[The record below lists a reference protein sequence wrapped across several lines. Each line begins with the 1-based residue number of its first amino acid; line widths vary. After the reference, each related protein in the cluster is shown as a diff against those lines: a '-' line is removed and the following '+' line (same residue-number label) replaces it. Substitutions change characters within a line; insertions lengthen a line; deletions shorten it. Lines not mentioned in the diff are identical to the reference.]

1 MRRLLIGWLLLFFCA
16 ILPAAAA
23 SDTADAPQHRA
34 FLIACDEYV
43 TYPDTFPI
51 SHNNLL
57 AMEAVLEAD
66 VRDFTIRRQDGITQS
81 VDALKAAI
89 RSAFAGATEQD
100 ISYLYISTH
109 GDFDPSYSNP
119 EGVLVLS
126 DGIEEE
132 KITAQVLQAILDQV
146 PGTKVLLVDAC
157 NAGALIGK
165 GISPND
171 GPERV
176 VSAFAGTS
184 YKALVSSGGSEPSWY
199 WTSQTTDASPPLGS
213 SYFTV
218 ALTHGAGLAGDYAA
232 DKDRDGNITLSEMY
246 QFLLVNHAASTP
258 QAYPQD
264 DDFVL
269 FAYDPL
275 VPVEST
281 AAISGV
287 VFDRSVL
294 TADNPTLEY
303 SFTAAHNMRVG
314 YQLVYMRDGAWDWS
328 SASILRDNV
337 ESPDQKDGSILAGR
351 KYRTLT
357 LSNIEP
363 TGWGYVMFNIIDFSE
378 EGPVIYASRVL
389 SVQPQYDYG
398 DQVLT
403 IQVDEVFH
411 PDLGAELSI
420 FVGHVLPC
428 NLTVSIYDQQGKVIR
443 RLAVGQAT
451 RPQGL
456 KPNGSLFYWNG
467 LDQNGEPVPDGTYTL
482 RAGTRIGNL
491 ASYQCSVPFTVQR
504 VNGSSLPPL

>member
-1 MRRLLIGWLLLFFCA
+1 MRRLLIGCLLLFFCA
-16 ILPAAAA
+16 ICPAAAEPENV
-23 SDTADAPQHRA
+23 DAPQYRA
-34 FLIACDEYV
+34 LLIACDEYV
-43 TYPDTFPI
+43 TYPDTSPI

-57 AMEAVLEAD
+57 AMEAVLESD
-66 VRDFTIRRQDGITQS
+66 IRGFTLRRQDGITQS
-81 VDALKAAI
+81 VEALKSAI
-89 RSAFAGATEQD
+89 LSAFADATD
-100 ISYLYISTH
+100 GDVSILYISTH
-109 GDFDPSYSNP
+109 GDFDPGYSNP

-126 DGIEEE
+126 DGMEEE
-132 KITAQVLQAILDQV
+132 KITAQALQAILDQV

-165 GISPND
+165 GISPDD

-176 VSAFAGTS
+176 AGAFTGAD

-199 WTSQTTDASPPLGS
+199 WTSQATEESPPLGS

-232 DKDRDGNITLSEMY
+232 DKNRDGNITLSEMY

-258 QAYPQD
+258 QVYPQD

-269 FAYDPL
+269 FSYDPL

-294 TADNPTLEY
+294 TADSPTLEY
-303 SFTAAHNMRVG
+303 SFTAAHSMRVG
-314 YQLVYMRDGAWDWS
+314 YQLVYMRDGVWDWS
-328 SASILRDNV
+328 SASVLRDNV
-337 ESPDQKDGSILAGR
+337 ESPDQKDGGISAGR

-357 LSNIEP
+357 LSNITP
-363 TGWGYVMFNIIDFSE
+363 TDWGYVMFNIIDFSDG
-378 EGPVIYASRVL
+378 GPVIYASRVL

-398 DQVLT
+398 EQVLT
-403 IQVDEVFH
+403 IQADEVFR
-411 PDLGAELSI
+411 AEPGKELAI

-428 NLTVSIYDQQGKVIR
+428 NLTVSIYDQKGNVVR
-443 RLAVGQAT
+443 RLTVGQAT

-456 KPNGSLFYWNG
+456 RPNGSLFYWNG
-467 LDQNGEPVPDGTYTL
+467 LDQNGDPIPDGEYTL
-482 RAGTRIGNL
+482 RASTRIGNL
-491 ASYQCSVPFTVQR
+491 ASYQCSVPFSVQR
-504 VNGSSLPPL
+504 ENGSSLPPL